1 LYGSACT
8 IELAI
13 LKEEIA
19 RVRNT
24 SISQIKELRNGK
36 VYLCVHCQNLLK
48 SKKNLEAELAKTVAD
63 IDTRLGAVT
72 ELNQTPARKRIKL
85 TSEVSEEAS
94 PSTGTTQ
101 ENGSSEPQS
110 PQVIVSI
117 CNLCTI

>member
-1 LYGSACT
+1 MYGSACT

-48 SKKNLEAELAKTVAD
+48 SKKNLKAELAKTVAD

-72 ELNQTPARKRIKL
+72 ELNQTPVRKRIKL
-85 TSEVSEEAS
+85 TSEVSEEVS
-94 PSTGTTQ
+94 STDTTQ
-101 ENGSSEPQS
+101 ENGSEPQS

-117 CNLCTI
+117 CSLCTI